1 LVIEIFYKKRRSLNS
16 KIRFSTFSLQ
26 EKGAK
31 RKEGSQARRKKKRR
45 LRNFALCG
53 GRGGLRALLG
63 ASF

>member
-1 LVIEIFYKKRRSLNS
+1 VIEIFYKKRRSLNS

-31 RKEGSQARRKKKRR
+31 RKEGSQARHKKKRR
-45 LRNFALCG
+45 KECFAPCE
-53 GRGGLRALLG
+53 GRGGLRALHR